1 MSESS
6 KTLSVI
12 AVAVVLLAAAFATRM
27 SAPSAASTDA
37 VGKVLFPELDDPLK
51 AKRMRIVQFD
61 EGTSRAKE
69 FEVAQANGVWSLPS
83 HKNYPAD
90 AKDQM
95 AAAAGSLVDLKPL
108 GIVSKNAQDHELYGV
123 VEPKPSEDQLGNSG
137 VGKLVVLE
145 DGAKKPLVRLIIGK
159 EDKTAAKNDEMGAGQ
174 TELRFV
180 RVQGQ
185 DPVYR
190 VALKTNKFST
200 KFADWIETDLLKLN
214 PWDIADIKLRDYSVT
229 DAVTQSGAYAPVL
242 NKRAD
247 IDLSFDD
254 KTSKWNLKELL
265 EYKGKA
271 AVEAKL
277 ADDEELNIAKLN
289 DLKNGLGS
297 LKIMDVARKP
307 EKMSANL
314 KADKDFTNDVD
325 VLRDLVRRG
334 FLPVP
339 VGDDQVEIVSNDG
352 EVTVQMKD
360 GVEYVL
366 RFGAVAGIDMG
377 SDDDKKKDD
386 SKADAKS
393 DDKKDDEKSADDKG
407 GDKKNG
413 DKKDKGGLSRYI
425 MVMAHFNDKLL
436 PKPEL
441 EPLPEHKKPA
451 AKEDSAKED
460 SAKADDAKKGDAKK
474 GDAKSTKGDAKSA
487 KADDKKSA
495 TVKDAKADAKSSDAK
510 SDEAPTEE
518 DQDALEARRDKVEKD
533 NIRKQEAYDDKV
545 KAGQQRAKELNS
557 RFADWYYVVGD
568 ETYRK
573 IHLNKTDIIKKKTAA
588 DAGAPAGQPIP
599 PNPFQQLQGIP
610 GAGS

>member
-1 MSESS
+1 MSEFA
-6 KTLSVI
+6 KTLSLIV
-12 AVAVVLLAAAFATRM
+12 VAVVLLAAAFTTRM
-27 SAPSAASTDA
+27 SAPSATSADA

-51 AKRMRIVQFD
+51 AKRMRIVTFD
-61 EGTSRAKE
+61 DASSRAKE
-69 FEVAQANGVWSLPS
+69 FEVAQVNGVWSLPS

-90 AKDQM
+90 AKNQM
-95 AAAAGSLVDLKPL
+95 AEAAGSLVDLKPL
-108 GIVSKNAQDHELYGV
+108 GIVSTNARDHELYGV
-123 VEPKPSEDQLGNSG
+123 VEPKPSEDQVGNSG

-145 DGAKKPLVRLIIGK
+145 DAAKKPLARLIIGK
-159 EDKTAAKNDEMGAGQ
+159 EDKSAPKADDMGAGG

-190 VALKTNKFST
+190 VAMKTNKFST

-247 IDLSFDD
+247 IELTFDD

-271 AVEAKL
+271 AQEAKL
-277 ADDEELNIAKLN
+277 TDDEELNTAKLN
-289 DLKNGLGS
+289 DLKNGLGA

-386 SKADAKS
+386 SKGDAKS
-393 DDKKDDEKSADDKG
+393 EDKKDEEKSADEKG
-407 GDKKNG
+407 GDKKDA

-425 MVMAHFNDKLL
+425 MVMANFNDKLL

-441 EPLPEHKKPA
+441 EPLPELKKPA
-451 AKEDSAKED
+451 AKADE
-460 SAKADDAKKGDAKK
+460 AKADAKKSDAKKGDTKSAK
-474 GDAKSTKGDAKSA
+474 GDTKST
-487 KADDKKSA
+487 KADDKKGA
-495 TVKDAKADAKSSDAK
+495 AKDAKADAKADEKPSDAK
-510 SDEAPTEE
+510 ADDAPTEE
-518 DQDALEARRDKVEKD
+518 DQAALEARRDKVEKD
-533 NIRKQEAYDDKV
+533 NIRKQEAYDEKV

-573 IHLNKTDIIKKKTAA
+573 IHLNKSDIVKKKAAA

-610 GAGS
+610 GTGR

>member
-1 MSESS
+1 MSESA
-6 KTLSVI
+6 KTLSLIV
-12 AVAVVLLAAAFATRM
+12 VAVVLLAAAFTTRM
-27 SAPSAASTDA
+27 SAPSAVSSTDA
-37 VGKVLFPELDDPLK
+37 VGKVLFPELDDTQK
-51 AKRMRIVQFD
+51 AKRMRIVTFD
-61 EGTSRAKE
+61 DASSRAKE
-69 FEVAQANGVWSLPS
+69 FEVAQVNGVWSLPS

-90 AKDQM
+90 AKNQM
-95 AAAAGSLVDLKPL
+95 AEAAGSLFDLKPL
-108 GIVSKNAQDHELYGV
+108 GIVSTNTRDHELYGV
-123 VEPKPSEDQLGNSG
+123 VEPKPSEDQVGNSG

-145 DGAKKPLVRLIIGK
+145 DGAKKPLARLIIGK
-159 EDKTAAKNDEMGAGQ
+159 EDKSAPKADEMGANQ

-190 VALKTNKFST
+190 VAMKTNKFSN
-200 KFADWIETDLLKLN
+200 KFADWIETDLLKLS
-214 PWDIADIKLRDYSVT
+214 PWDIVDIKLRDYSVT
-229 DAVTQSGAYAPVL
+229 DAVTQSGSYAPVL

-271 AVEAKL
+271 AQEAKL
-277 ADDEELNIAKLN
+277 ADDEELNTAKLN
-289 DLKNGLGS
+289 DLKNGLGA

-393 DDKKDDEKSADDKG
+393 ENKKDEEKSADEKSDDKKD
-407 GDKKNG
+407 G

-425 MVMAHFNDKLL
+425 MVMANFNDKLL

-441 EPLPEHKKPA
+441 EPLPELKKPA
-451 AKEDSAKED
+451 AKADEV
-460 SAKADDAKKGDAKK
+460 KADTKKGDAKK
-474 GDAKSTKGDAKSA
+474 GDAKSAKGDAKST
-487 KADDKKSA
+487 KADDKKGA
-495 TVKDAKADAKSSDAK
+495 AKDAKADAKADEKPADAK
-510 SDEAPTEE
+510 ADDAPTEE
-518 DQDALEARRDKVEKD
+518 DQEALEARRDKVEKH
-533 NIRKQEAYDDKV
+533 NVRKQEAYDEKV
-545 KAGQQRAKELNS
+545 KAGQQKAKELNS

-573 IHLNKTDIIKKKTAA
+573 IHLNKSDIVKKKTAPA
-588 DAGAPAGQPIP
+588 AGAPAGQPIP

-610 GAGS
+610 GTGN